1 MVCRMCASDI
11 RDLGLDI
18 FFCKTD
24 QDPGHCEIRPS
35 INQPFSKTIR
45 SKLAKKTRI
54 LREDEIDNLQAG
66 DNLLD

>member
-1 MVCRMCASDI
+1 MVCRMFASDI
-11 RDLGLDI
+11 HDFGLDI
-18 FFCKTD
+18 VYCKTK

-54 LREDEIDNLQAG
+54 LTEDEVDGLQAG
-66 DNLLD
+66 DELRD